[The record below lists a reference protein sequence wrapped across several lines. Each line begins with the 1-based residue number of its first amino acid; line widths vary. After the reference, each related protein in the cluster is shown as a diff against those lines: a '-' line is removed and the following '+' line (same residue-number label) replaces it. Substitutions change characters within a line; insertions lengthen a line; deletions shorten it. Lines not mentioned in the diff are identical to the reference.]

1 MGIWAG
7 IIAIFQFLGK
17 ALDLS
22 TYWLNPKERKRRRK
36 KGMMEKLRV
45 LEGDRDVLFKKGATD
60 GFTRKIDIQ
69 IAAVEKK
76 IIELKQDIKALG

>member
-7 IIAIFQFLGK
+7 IMAIINFLGK

-36 KGMMEKLRV
+36 KAMVSKLRV
-45 LEGDRDVLFKKGATD
+45 LEGDRDVLFEQGATE
-60 GFTRKIDIQ
+60 GFTRDLDIKV
-69 IAAVEKK
+69 ATVEKQIK
-76 IIELKQDIKALG
+76 DLKQNIKLLG